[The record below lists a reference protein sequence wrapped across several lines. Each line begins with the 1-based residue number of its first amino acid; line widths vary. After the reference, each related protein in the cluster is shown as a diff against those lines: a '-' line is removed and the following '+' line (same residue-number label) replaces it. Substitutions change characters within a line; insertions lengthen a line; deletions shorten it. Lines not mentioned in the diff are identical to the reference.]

1 MAANF
6 CPNCGAKIRAGVKF
20 CGSCGQKISDAS
32 TQPSTSSKTES
43 TSTPSTRMTYTP
55 PVNQPTYTPP
65 NYTSPQIS
73 AEGIVLKSSAPI
85 SDKRLS
91 WATTG
96 YYSCVAAMIIGLS
109 LLASVGALGAII
121 FFGGLIGIGVVGIMD
136 SNSIENQLDEL
147 RVTKFKFVHNVTAD
161 EVFNR
166 LQPALNAVWS
176 GQVNFDRRDEIISVT
191 HDKTIYDIGLND
203 DGTFIVHWRKSLG
216 NVFFSWDSKA
226 GMNKKIRTDTAVIAY
241 ELQRQFNV
249 TE

>member
-1 MAANF
+1 MANF
-6 CPNCGAKIRAGVKF
+6 CPNCGAKLRDGVKF
-20 CGSCGQKISDAS
+20 CGSCGEKIPDVSPPKVELQKSASPTS
-32 TQPSTSSKTES
+32 TQPT
-43 TSTPSTRMTYTP
+43 
-55 PVNQPTYTPP
+55 
-65 NYTSPQIS
+65 YTSPQIS

-109 LLASVGALGAII
+109 LLASVGALGAIL
-121 FFGGLIGIGVVGIMD
+121 FFGGFIGICVVGIMD

-161 EVFNR
+161 EVYRR

-176 GQVNFDRRDEIISVT
+176 GQVTFDRRDEIISVT
-191 HDKTIYDIGLND
+191 HDKTGYEIALND
-203 DGTFIVHWRKSLG
+203 DGTFIVHWYKTLG
-216 NVFFSWDSKA
+216 NAFFSWDSKV

-249 TE
+249 TD

>member
-1 MAANF
+1 MATNF
-6 CPNCGAKIRAGVKF
+6 CPNCGAKIREGAKF
-20 CGSCGQKISDAS
+20 CGSCGQEISDAS
-32 TQPSTSSKTES
+32 TPKVELQKSAAP
-43 TSTPSTRMTYTP
+43 TSTQPTYTP
-55 PVNQPTYTPP
+55 PVNQPSPQPTYTP
-65 NYTSPQIS
+65 SQIS

-96 YYSCVAAMIIGLS
+96 YYSCVAAMIIGFMLI
-109 LLASVGALGAII
+109 ASAGALGAII

-176 GQVNFDRRDEIISVT
+176 GQVTFDRRDEIISVT

-203 DGTFIVHWRKSLG
+203 DGTFIVHWHKSLK
-216 NVFFSWDSKA
+216 NAFFSLDSDIKLCRKA
-226 GMNKKIRTDTAVIAY
+226 RTDTAVIAY